1 MIPFELTK
9 ELVDQ
14 ILYGM
19 ENQDHEYCLDVPSAQ
34 VVRCDQCQDQDD
46 PEACIA
52 IPDWRPVD
60 GFNVME
66 SFLTGLRNPV
76 YRENLR
82 EILASGHKVFRRFKD
97 TVRENRE
104 IERQWFT
111 HKERRM
117 QAVVYDWYNQLR
129 EVWGLD
135 PVVPDYPDTEDLV
148 LFDFSLRQINALQ
161 DAELTEELK
170 EYDQGS
176 FFEVH
181 RDLPAAVVERLY
193 QRYRAGLPH
202 IGDPE
207 SVVLVV
213 ETPSE
218 ELAGFLWAIEEEI
231 GDSSRMAT
239 LAQLY
244 VLPEYRGLGIART
257 ILPRYLQQAHAG
269 GVVSVVVE
277 LQAEARNFATY
288 LENAGFLPAVAA
300 YTLNVRRWWEE
311 NLPGE
316 GF

>member
-19 ENQDHEYCLDVPSAQ
+19 ENQDHEYCLDVRSVQ
-34 VVRCDQCQDQDD
+34 VVRCDQCPDPDD
-46 PEACIA
+46 PESCIA

-135 PVVPDYPDTEDLV
+135 PISPDYPETDDLV
-148 LFDFSLRQINALQ
+148 LFDFSLRQVNCSEET
-161 DAELTEELK
+161 ELTEDLR

-176 FFEVH
+176 FFEGH
-181 RDLPAAVVERLY
+181 RDLPEAVVERLY
-193 QRYRAGLPH
+193 ERYRTGLPD
-202 IGDPE
+202 IDEPE

-218 ELAGFLWAIEEEI
+218 ELAGFLWAVEEKL
-231 GDSSRMAT
+231 GDGSHMST
-239 LAQLY
+239 LAQIY

-257 ILPRYLQQAHAG
+257 ILPRYLQQAHAR
-269 GVVSVVVE
+269 GVVTVVAE
-277 LQAEARNFATY
+277 LQAEARNFAGY
-288 LENAGFLPAVAA
+288 LENEGFMSAAAA
-300 YTLNVRRWWEE
+300 YALNLRRWWEE